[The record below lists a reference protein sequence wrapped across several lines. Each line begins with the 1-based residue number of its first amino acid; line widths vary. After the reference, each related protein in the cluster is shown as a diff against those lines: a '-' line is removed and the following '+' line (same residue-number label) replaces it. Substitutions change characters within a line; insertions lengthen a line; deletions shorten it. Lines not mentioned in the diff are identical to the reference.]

1 MQRVKLKKKNLKN
14 LVKTNVH
21 VAHL

>member
-1 MQRVKLKKKNLKN
+1 MLPLNLKKKNLKN